1 MDVLSIPKPPLFED
15 VRMVSLD
22 YIKILPFFS
31 ACPPRP
37 ETIERKRAIWISEGS
52 YGSPLVIDNDGWLL
66 DGYASYLIMR
76 DNGEHTATAYI
87 RRDPRA
93 VLLAGPPGKRYAPYS
108 VSMGVARRAGPH
120 SRVVL
125 WADGHVKLL
134 EARNLEFN
142 DFRKASDAK
151 GIVLPG
157 WFS

>member
-1 MDVLSIPKPPLFED
+1 MDVLSMSKSPVFDD

-22 YIKILPFFS
+22 NIKILPFFS

-37 ETIERKRAIWISEGS
+37 ETIERKRAVWISEGS
-52 YGSPLVIDNDGWLL
+52 YGGPLVIDSDGWLL
-66 DGYASYLIMR
+66 DGYASYLVMR
-76 DNGEHTATAYI
+76 DNGEHAAMARI

-93 VLLAGPPGKRYAPYS
+93 ILLAGPPGKRYAPYS

-125 WADGHVKLL
+125 WADGQIKFL

-142 DFRKASDAK
+142 DFRAASDAK

-157 WFS
+157 WRS